1 MLSRTVSDPKPGDAR
16 ALRRI
21 LQYILHHMDEGLT
34 MKRPA
39 DFDPNSKLSL
49 MGFTDSNYGDQK
61 DKEYR
66 ATAGYCFFLSGILI
80 SYRAKRED
88 TTATSTFEA
97 EMQAA
102 YLGIEEGLWIKHVL
116 EEVEIVD
123 KAPVPLF
130 CDNNTLVLNLN
141 RLPEDC
147 NRTHIC
153 TKYFK
158 SSTLCRDGTF
168 ECHHIPGEINPADIF
183 TKALPVPTFQRYR
196 DILLGSTLRADLKL
210 FLDQTLGVNGYLSRS
225 Y

>member
-1 MLSRTVSDPKPGDAR
+1 
-16 ALRRI
+16 
-21 LQYILHHMDEGLT
+21 

-61 DKEYR
+61 DTEFR
-66 ATAGYCFFLSGILI
+66 ATSGYCFFLSGILI
-80 SYRAKRED
+80 SYRAKRQD

-102 YLGIEEGLWIKHVL
+102 YMGIEEGLWLKHVL
-116 EEVEIVD
+116 EEVEIIE
-123 KAPVPLF
+123 KASVPLF
-130 CDNNTLVLNLN
+130 CDNNTLVLNMN

-158 SSTLCRDGTF
+158 SSALCRDGTF
-168 ECHHIPGEINPADIF
+168 DCHHIPGEFNPSDIF
-183 TKALPVPTFQRYR
+183 TKGLPVPTFERYR
-196 DILLGSTLRADLKL
+196 NLLLGSTLRDDLKE
-210 FLDQTLGVNGYLSRS
+210 FLDKTLGVNGYLSRS

>member
-1 MLSRTVSDPKPGDAR
+1 MWHASPAFLQTGITGSFAFGYPK
-16 ALRRI
+16 
-21 LQYILHHMDEGLT
+21 
-34 MKRPA
+34 
-39 DFDPNSKLSL
+39 SKLSL

-102 YLGIEEGLWIKHVL
+102 YMGIEEGLWLKHVL

-130 CDNNTLVLNLN
+130 CDNNTL
-141 RLPEDC
+141 RLAKTSFPYT
-147 NRTHIC
+147 RH
-153 TKYFK
+153 
-158 SSTLCRDGTF
+158 
-168 ECHHIPGEINPADIF
+168 PGR
-183 TKALPVPTFQRYR
+183 VR
-196 DILLGSTLRADLKL
+196 
-210 FLDQTLGVNGYLSRS
+210 SR
-225 Y
+225 